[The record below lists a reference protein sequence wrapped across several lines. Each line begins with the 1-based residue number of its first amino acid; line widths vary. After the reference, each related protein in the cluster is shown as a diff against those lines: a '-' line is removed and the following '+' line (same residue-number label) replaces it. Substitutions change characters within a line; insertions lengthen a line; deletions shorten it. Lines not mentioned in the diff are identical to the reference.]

1 MARSSIAGMSNATLW
16 DKARRFSPD
25 FKQHTSQATDATFTS
40 KGFEA
45 LTSSGLTTLNSFTE
59 TIMRIAFQLLN
70 ASTAR
75 NVFADKG
82 LIQVYDTPN
91 GGYVQRMAV
100 NSIKP
105 VSPAYL
111 NLQNGDSVDPWVVRK
126 PETTER
132 FFEQNF
138 EYQSGITIQEVDLKR
153 AFLSEFGIG
162 NWIAGV
168 MQGLENG
175 YTIQEFENI
184 KECMNAALNS
194 TTYPLKDTQVVRIA
208 NWSDNATGDNLKAQ
222 LTDFILALKNLA
234 TAMSIV
240 SQTGMYNALGFETA
254 PKPEDMVLVIRGGIK
269 NLINLNLMV
278 GAFNPDYL
286 SLPFEIVEVDDF
298 GGIEHYADAELTTKV
313 YPIYDSLGAQIGW
326 DTNSSATT
334 PTYTDANVYKKDTN
348 SDVLAILM
356 QRGAIFENTQNPY
369 QVAPIYNPR
378 GLYNNYWASR
388 PHNGIVWDA
397 LYNFVAICKPQGG
410 GGGSSIASIGGIG
423 G

>member
-1 MARSSIAGMSNATLW
+1 MSIANIAGMSNTTLW
-16 DKARRFSPD
+16 EKARRFSPD
-25 FKQHTSQATDATFTS
+25 FKSHSAEATADTFTE

-45 LTSSGLTTLNSFTE
+45 LRADDVHSLNSFTE

-105 VSPAYL
+105 VNPAYL
-111 NLQNGDSVDPWVVRK
+111 NLQNGDSVDPFVVRK
-126 PETTER
+126 PETMER

-138 EYQSGITIQEVDLKR
+138 EYQSMITIQEMELKR

-184 KECMNAALNS
+184 KEALNATINS
-194 TTYPLKDTQVVRIA
+194 TKYPLKDTQVVRLSA
-208 NWSDNATGDNLKAQ
+208 WNDSATGDNLKAQ
-222 LTDFILALKNLA
+222 LSDFILAIKNLA

-240 SQTGMYNALGFETA
+240 SQTGMYNAMGFETA
-254 PKPEDMVLVIRGGIK
+254 PNVDDMVLVVRGGIK

-286 SLPFEIVEVDDF
+286 SLPFEIIEVDDF
-298 GGIEHYADAELTTKV
+298 GGLKHYVTIEGTKTYV
-313 YPIYDSLGAQIGW
+313 HPVYDSLGAQIGW
-326 DTNSSATT
+326 SATEGAT
-334 PTYTDANVYKKDTN
+334 EATYTDADVEKEDPN
-348 SDVLAILM
+348 SDVLAMLM
-356 QRGAIFENTQNPY
+356 QRGAIFENAQNPY
-369 QVAPIYNPR
+369 QVNPIFNPR
-378 GLYNNYWASR
+378 GLYTNYFASR
-388 PHNGIVWDA
+388 PHNGIVTDA
-397 LYNFVAICKPQGG
+397 LYNVVAIMKPQ
-410 GGGSSIASIGGIG
+410 A
-423 G
+423 